1 MNRVLSNQEYL
12 WELVRSS
19 KKEFRHFLTNINEE
33 QLKTII
39 ECVINCNIDKAV
51 LETIKKLFQAK
62 KINEVVSL
70 LNKKQD
76 IVKAAIAIVLTD
88 LLSEIDDG

>member
-19 KKEFRHFLTNINEE
+19 RKEFRQFLTKINEE

-51 LETIKKLFQAK
+51 LETIRKQFQAK
-62 KINEVVSL
+62 KINQVVSL
-70 LNKKQD
+70 LAKKQD
-76 IVKAAIAIVLTD
+76 TVKAAIAIVLTD